1 LQPTRKV
8 DVPAEAEATPRSP
21 STLSARD
28 VEVLAFEALE
38 WAHPGVKEEAVRV
51 RFGLSFARYYQM
63 LSALI
68 DQPDAVRHDP
78 VLVYRLQRER
88 DSRTHARAARSLTVP
103 LAAGL

>member
-1 LQPTRKV
+1 MPG
-8 DVPAEAEATPRSP
+8 EAEATPRSP

-28 VEVLAFEALE
+28 AEVLAFEALE

-88 DSRTHARAARSLTVP
+88 DSRTRARAARSLTVP